1 MSNILIIDD
10 DDGMCHSLSRVVRRM
25 GHVPATAVSLAE
37 GRQAAAEHDFSAVFL
52 DVMLPDGNGLDL
64 LPEFAATPSKPEV
77 IIITG
82 AGDAD
87 GAELAITNGAWDYI
101 QKGDSIKKISLALE
115 RALEYRHQRRKAAR
129 ICPVTVLHRDGIVGD
144 SPQLRA
150 CLELTAQAAG
160 SDAGVLITGMTGT
173 GKELFA
179 RAIHDNSRR
188 SSGPFV
194 TVDCASLPETL
205 AEGLLFG
212 HRKGSFTGAE
222 KDSSGLVMQ
231 AVGGTLFL
239 DEIGELP
246 LNLQKGF
253 LRVLQEHRVRPLG
266 AKEEIPCDFRLVA
279 ATNRDL
285 EVMVE
290 QGEFRSDLLFR
301 VRAFNLLLPGL
312 ADRKEDIREICGFH
326 LGRICRSRGVE
337 LKGVSTDFFE
347 VLESYDWPG
356 NVRELVQAMEH
367 GVAVAGLEPVL
378 YPKHLPPRI
387 RARVAKARIA
397 PPDFGEGQSFGEDG
411 QWDSVAS
418 MPPLQQ
424 YRDRVCSRAEQRYLE
439 FLIRGCAGKAG
450 RACEVSGLSQSR
462 LYTLLRKHGLSMKE
476 GGT

>member
-25 GHVPATAVSLAE
+25 KHIPVTAGSVA
-37 GRQAAAEHDFSAVFL
+37 GARQAAAAGDFEAVFL
-52 DVMLPDGNGLDL
+52 DVMLPDGNGLEL
-64 LPEFAATPSKPEV
+64 LPELAALSSEPEV
-77 IIITG
+77 VIITG

-115 RALEYRHQRRKAAR
+115 RALEYRRQRRRAAR
-129 ICPVTVLHRDGIVGD
+129 ICPATVLHREGIVGG
-144 SPQLRA
+144 SPQIRG
-150 CLELTAQAAG
+150 CLELTAQAAA

-179 RAIHDNSRR
+179 RAIHDNSLR

-222 KDSSGLVMQ
+222 KDSPGLVMQ
-231 AVGGTLFL
+231 AAGGTLFL

-246 LNLQKGF
+246 LTLQKGF

-266 AKEEIPCDFRLVA
+266 GREEIPCDFRLVA

-285 EVMVE
+285 EAMVE

-301 VRAFNLLLPGL
+301 VRAFSLELPRL
-312 ADRKEDIREICGFH
+312 AERSEDIAEICSYH
-326 LGRICRSRGVE
+326 LGRICRSRGMEV
-337 LKGVSTDFFE
+337 KGVSADFFE

-356 NVRELVQAMEH
+356 NVRELVQALEY
-367 GVAVAGLEPVL
+367 GLAVAGVEPIL
-378 YPKHLPPRI
+378 FPKHLPPRI

-397 PPDFGEGQSFGEDG
+397 PPESEAGQPRTEEG
-411 QWDSVAS
+411 QWDSVAG
-418 MPPLQQ
+418 MPPLQE
-424 YRDRVCSRAEQRYLE
+424 YRDQVCSRAEKRYLE
-439 FLIRGCAGKAG
+439 FLVRGCAGKAG